1 MNSKDKAIALYN
13 QIDKSLAELL
23 DVLSQIDENDVAA
36 AENEWSIE
44 DNNGG
49 RVILSYAPKQQELT
63 ISKGRLKLVY
73 DVRI

>member
-1 MNSKDKAIALYN
+1 MNSKDKATALYN
-13 QIDKSLAELL
+13 QIDKSLAGLL

-49 RVILSYAPKQQELT
+49 VA
-63 ISKGRLKLVY
+63 
-73 DVRI
+73 